1 MDRKTFYTQI
11 SEEDE
16 KKNPR
21 KTRTRT
27 EERKTPA
34 DRADADVMPFFFCP
48 VKARPKLNAGMKD
61 GSQQNYYTL
70 KASQH

>member
-34 DRADADVMPFFFCP
+34 DRADADVIFFAP
-48 VKARPKLNAGMKD
+48 SKRAPN
-61 GSQQNYYTL
+61 
-70 KASQH
+70 